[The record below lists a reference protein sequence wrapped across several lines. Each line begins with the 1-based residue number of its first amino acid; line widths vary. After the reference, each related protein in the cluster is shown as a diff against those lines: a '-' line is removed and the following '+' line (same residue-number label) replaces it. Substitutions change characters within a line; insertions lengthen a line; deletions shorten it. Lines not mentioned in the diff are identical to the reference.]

1 MKRTD
6 GESMRETAERAVQS
20 LCGPN
25 IKFQV
30 LGNAPLSFYKYKYPQ
45 KYRENNIM
53 GAKVFIYKAYL
64 LNDNPVWDEV
74 DVKLAENIL
83 DYKWLTYEELENHL
97 IGNANKAVFNMLH
110 SDE

>member
-1 MKRTD
+1 
-6 GESMRETAERAVQS
+6 MRQTAERAVQS

-30 LGNAPLSFYKYKYPQ
+30 LGNAPLSFYKHTYPQ
-45 KYRENNIM
+45 KYRENNII

-64 LNDNPVWDEV
+64 LNDNPVWEEV
-74 DVKLAENIL
+74 DLKLAENIL
-83 DYKWLTYEELENHL
+83 DYKWLTYEELENYL
-97 IGNANKAVFNMLH
+97 VIGARKAVYDMLH